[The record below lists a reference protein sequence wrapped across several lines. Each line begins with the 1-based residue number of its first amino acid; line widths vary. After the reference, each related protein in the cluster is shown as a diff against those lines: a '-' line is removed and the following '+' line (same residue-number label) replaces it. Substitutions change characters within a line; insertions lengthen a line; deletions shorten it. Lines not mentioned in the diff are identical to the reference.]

1 MFRINNPNI
10 TAISQVLILVNIH
23 LLNLK
28 NQGKTAVSTS
38 RL

>member
-1 MFRINNPNI
+1 
-10 TAISQVLILVNIH
+10 VNINF
-23 LLNLK
+23 LNLK